1 MTENEALSFAQVREG
16 RVLYR
21 LTIFSVTNRP
31 FFPSGQQPIIH
42 RDFRAGFDERG
53 EGLHGYPSTG
63 SFVLNSAVQILQ
75 FVELFFV
82 QIYNNAVSKSGG
94 GNLQDGA
101 GAGRYGTADGP
112 GKGGLVLDVKEEPNK
127 DAKKKSNCCNN

>member
-1 MTENEALSFAQVREG
+1 MDILQQVRS
-16 RVLYR
+16 LKNLWY
-21 LTIFSVTNRP
+21 
-31 FFPSGQQPIIH
+31 
-42 RDFRAGFDERG
+42 
-53 EGLHGYPSTG
+53 
-63 SFVLNSAVQILQ
+63 
-75 FVELFFV
+75 FVEFFLV